1 MEANMTGNELRELMA
16 TQGVTPTALAYLA
29 GYTEGRIHQVLRLR
43 DEALPERTAA
53 ILRNALQSLARKK
66 KVS

>member
-1 MEANMTGNELRELMA
+1 MTGNELRELMA
-16 TQGVTPTALAYLA
+16 AQGVTPTALAYRA

-43 DEALPERTAA
+43 DATLPERTAT
-53 ILRNALQSLARKK
+53 ILRNALQVPARKK